1 MVSVFDVAE
10 YVLSETGYVSTMKLQ
25 KLVFYSQAC
34 SLVAFGE
41 PLFSDDFEAWA
52 NGPVCP
58 QLFRAHKG
66 LFVVGSGDLRGEG
79 RSDKIVDKQAECVK
93 HVLSTLGQ
101 LNGQQ
106 LSELTH
112 AERPWLDARGG
123 CADGDRCSN
132 VITKQTIKDYYGSS
146 ECGNVAF
153 AGLSL

>member
-25 KLVFYSQAC
+25 KLVFYSQAY
-34 SLVAFGE
+34 SLAAFGE
-41 PLFSDDFEAWA
+41 PLFSDDFEAWV

-58 QLFRAHKG
+58 QLFRAHRG
-66 LFVVGSGDLRGEG
+66 LFVIGRGELCAEG
-79 RSDKIVDKQAECVK
+79 HPDKVVGNQAACVK
-93 HVLSTLGQ
+93 HVLSALGQ

-112 AERPWLDARGG
+112 AESPWRAARSG

-132 VITKQTIKDYYGSS
+132 VITKQAIRDYYASS
-146 ECGNVAF
+146 ACGNTAF
-153 AGLSL
+153 ASLRS